1 MEEEPVESLV
11 DSDIQELDDANAIS
25 DLSLFELA
33 LVGGG
38 IRGCGL
44 LHIDK

>member
-1 MEEEPVESLV
+1 MEEEPGEFFV
-11 DSDIQELDDANAIS
+11 DSDVREQDDANAIR
-25 DLSLFELA
+25 DLSLRELT